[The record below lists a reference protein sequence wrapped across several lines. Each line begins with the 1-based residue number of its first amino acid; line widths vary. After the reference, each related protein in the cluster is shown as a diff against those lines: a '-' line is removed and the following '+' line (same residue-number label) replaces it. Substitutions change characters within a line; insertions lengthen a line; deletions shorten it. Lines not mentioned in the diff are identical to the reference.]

1 MCEGGTKTTLVF
13 LPTDGKSSSLLLAS
27 SIFLLSGGTGQQE
40 NMYSY
45 ILEVTDQIW
54 ESQKRISQST
64 KIKDMCCDNLVNIC
78 KWLTFI
84 RITHVTSSKC
94 KKIKIRFIAM
104 VHSIQTEK

>member
-45 ILEVTDQIW
+45 ILEVTDQI
-54 ESQKRISQST
+54 
-64 KIKDMCCDNLVNIC
+64 
-78 KWLTFI
+78 
-84 RITHVTSSKC
+84 
-94 KKIKIRFIAM
+94 
-104 VHSIQTEK
+104 